1 MSHYWLLALV
11 FLLCVGTGTS
21 EVTIKTLFTL
31 LTGNGEC
38 SDDYVN
44 LMDDYLTDVSSLA
57 SAFDAAIEDAT
68 DNPEQ
73 QDGWVAR
80 ALFKS
85 WFGIVLDENG
95 EATSETEAQWQTVKD
110 INTKLKSFMAGSG
123 VAAPQTPPELLCD
136 GSGFARYAWDAS
148 VEKWDAETKE
158 YYIYTIDDEEPELSD
173 IYGYDA
179 DLVPY
184 LLENNHNY
192 YAVKAG
198 ASDNNICVAQ
208 TGAATLYG
216 QAFSGQ
222 AETIKTYLANP
233 VHMPAISPLILMCPA
248 TLAQTSLDNIIEQS
262 VDFDVGVTQISALT
276 IRARGPT
283 TLFHEFIHLISF
295 WTEGDGGSFTF
306 NEDTYVT
313 DYSYDV
319 DQCLWMAFSE
329 VTVDVPQED
338 GTTKAKTFYPKDTVR
353 NAESYTFFAL
363 AYWYYIETG
372 QTFYSGFLS
381 DWDPNAGA
389 EAETGSTKRSTRF
402 TAHRYGHWLGRTHRR
417 VR

>member
-1 MSHYWLLALV
+1 MFHYWLLALV
-11 FLLCVGTGTS
+11 VLLRVGTVAS
-21 EVTIKTLFTL
+21 SASEEEEDEVTIKTLFTL

-44 LMDDYLTDVSSLA
+44 LMDSYLNDVSSLA
-57 SAFDAAIEDAT
+57 SAYDAAIEDAT
-68 DNPEQ
+68 QNPED

-80 ALFKS
+80 ALFKAWIWS
-85 WFGIVLDENG
+85 WG
-95 EATSETEAQWQTVKD
+95 
-110 INTKLKSFMAGSG
+110 
-123 VAAPQTPPELLCD
+123 PQTPPELLCD
-136 GSGFARYAWDAS
+136 GSGFAKYAWDAS
-148 VEKWDAETKE
+148 VEKWDADAEE
-158 YYIYTIDDEEPELSD
+158 YYVYTVDDEEPELSD
-173 IYGYDA
+173 IYGYDP

-198 ASDNNICVAQ
+198 ASDNNICVAE
-208 TGAATLYG
+208 TGASTLYG

-222 AETIKTYLANP
+222 DETIKTYLANP

-262 VDFDVGVTQISALT
+262 EDFDVGVTQISALS

-295 WTEGDGGSFTF
+295 WTEADDGSFTF

-319 DQCLWMAFSE
+319 DECLWMAYSE

-338 GTTKAKTFYPKDTVR
+338 GTQVEKTFYPKDTVR

-363 AYWYYIETG
+363 AYWYYIEKG

-381 DWDPNAGA
+381 DWNPNAEA
-389 EAETGSTKRSTRF
+389 EAETGSARRSNQY